1 MKHLRILAFLTAAAG
16 SAAIEFGALAPV
28 LMMTSFGV
36 YEFGRWA
43 WSLEA
48 LQEAASRGARCAAI
62 GQAAC
67 ESSGAFSASSTAS
80 YVQTVAAG
88 WGLTVPAGDITA
100 TNGTTC
106 GGVSGF
112 SQVQINY
119 VFASVVNKIIPTGSA
134 GKTLTLTSCY
144 PDTPAG

>member
-1 MKHLRILAFLTAAAG
+1 MKRSRLIAIIGAAAG
-16 SAAIEFGALAPV
+16 TTAIEFGALAPV

-43 WSLEA
+43 WTTEA

-67 ESSGAFSASSTAS
+67 ESSGAFNSGSTAT
-80 YVQTVAAG
+80 YVQNVAAS
-88 WGLTVPAGDITA
+88 WGVTLPTA
-100 TNGTTC
+100 NVTTNNNTTC

-112 SQVQINY
+112 TQVQITY
-119 VFASVVNKIIPTGSA
+119 VFSSVVNKVVPSGTSGS
-134 GKTLTLTSCY
+134 TMTLTSCY
-144 PDTPAG
+144 PNTPAS

>member
-1 MKHLRILAFLTAAAG
+1 MKGLRIFSLLAACAG

-36 YEFGRWA
+36 YEFGRWS
-43 WSLEA
+43 WTLEA

-62 GQAAC
+62 GQSAC
-67 ESSGAFSASSTAS
+67 QSSGSFSSGNTAT
-80 YVQTVAAG
+80 YVQGVAAS
-88 WGLTVPAGDITA
+88 WGITLPTGDIA
-100 TNGTTC
+100 TNNSTSC

-119 VFASVVNKIIPTGSA
+119 SFASVVAKLIPTGTS
-134 GKTLTLTSCY
+134 GTMLTLSSCY
-144 PDTPAG
+144 PNSPAG